1 MKKSFTLC
9 LLFVSLCGFGQ
20 SIPNGSFN
28 QFETIACP
36 FSGST
41 SIKAYKDWVMY
52 QTLDDHWDGP
62 PDSSV
67 CIGLFEADPSKGIDL
82 QTVDLTRPIFLRCK
96 FTENNKLL
104 LASNYLYSVSASINT
119 NNNPVFMEGGTN
131 CPDNMCSGMF
141 IGIQVPDETG
151 LGTTI
156 RWYKDVPSGFSS
168 INYFDTCLPTEYF
181 PENYLREFI
190 IKLKPETGTLPTD
203 RIKMWYA
210 HLGWF
215 TTPNYISS
223 DIVAPQSTYEDTA
236 YQVPVQLAAT
246 DPNFWSFEYLLLY
259 ANPNTYPSSSTPFF
273 VEGRPEVNTPTP
285 QTIKLIVSE
294 WETFVPQPFA
304 FLRGALVEGSDS
316 IRHNLNLVNYGG
328 DICMG
333 GIIDF
338 VIEDNTKYIHAGGH
352 VNFEGTNSCMMFR
365 NGGTLEVA
373 DGVTM
378 QYGQDGR
385 GIMALRSG
393 GKMKLGKGS
402 TLLFDGLLWLQGI
415 PTEKH
420 PDPQF
425 YLDLKPGM
433 SLVFG
438 QNAHIT
444 NAMSTAPDVKLNV
457 YMNGGTLD
465 DSKLNANAR
474 NRINRIYPKPSKH
487 FTDNVRLLQ
496 NPAIGGATIGY
507 TAAGNERVLV
517 QVHDLQGK
525 LAWSKTFE
533 ATEGLNSLAV
543 DLGGAV
549 AGVYIATVSA
559 GVGRASMKIVQL

>member
-1 MKKSFTLC
+1 
-9 LLFVSLCGFGQ
+9 
-20 SIPNGSFN
+20 
-28 QFETIACP
+28 
-36 FSGST
+36 
-41 SIKAYKDWVMY
+41 MY
-52 QTLDDHWDGP
+52 QTLDGNWDGP
-62 PDSSV
+62 LDSSI
-67 CIGLFEADPSKGIDL
+67 CISLKSNTNEGIDL
-82 QTVDLTRPIFLRCK
+82 HTVDLTKPIFLRNRL
-96 FTENNKLL
+96 TEDNKQQLQP
-104 LASNYLYSVSASINT
+104 NYIYSASASIWNS
-119 NNNPVFMEGGTN
+119 NNNEATLLTGIN
-131 CPDNMCSGMF
+131 CSNNFCSGL
-141 IGIQVPDETG
+141 IVGIQIPDETG
-151 LGTTI
+151 NSTNM
-156 RWYKDVPSGFSS
+156 RWYMDIPGEHSYLG
-168 INYFDTCLPTEYF
+168 DLETCLPTEYF
-181 PENYLREFI
+181 DENYLREYI
-190 IKLKPETGTLPTD
+190 VKLTLSP
-203 RIKMWYA
+203 
-210 HLGWF
+210 G
-215 TTPNYISS
+215 TTPDMTLRMSQARITAFWSPYHI
-223 DIVAPQSTYEDTA
+223 DKVVAPPFTFEDTSYNVPLYLVG
-236 YQVPVQLAAT
+236 YQVGPSWSA
-246 DPNFWSFEYLLLY
+246 PNYLLLY
-259 ANPNTYPSSSTPFF
+259 TDSNSYPSSSTPAY
-273 VEGRPEVNTPTP
+273 VEAQPSTNTADPK
-285 QTIKLIVSE
+285 TINLIVSE
-294 WETFVPQPFA
+294 WETLVPQPFA

-316 IRHNLNLVNYGG
+316 IRHQVNLVNHAG
-328 DICMG
+328 DICMPG
-333 GIIDF
+333 PIDF

-438 QNAHIT
+438 ENAHIT
-444 NAMSTAPDVKLNV
+444 NAMSTSPDVKLNV

-496 NPAIGGATIGY
+496 NPAIGGATISY
-507 TAAGNERVLV
+507 TAAGQERVLV
-517 QVHDLQGK
+517 QVYDLQGK

-533 ATEGLNSLAV
+533 ATEGLNSFEV
-543 DLGGAV
+543 GMGEAV
-549 AGVYIATVSA
+549 AGVYMATVSA
-559 GVGRASMKIVQL
+559 NGGRASMKIVRI